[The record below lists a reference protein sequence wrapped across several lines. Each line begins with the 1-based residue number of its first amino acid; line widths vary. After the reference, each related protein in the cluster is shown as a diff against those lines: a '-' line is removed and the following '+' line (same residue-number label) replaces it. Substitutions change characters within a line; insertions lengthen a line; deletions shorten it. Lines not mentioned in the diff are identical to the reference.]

1 MKHLSVF
8 ILILFTMISC
18 TNHNGVYFEKS
29 VPLEK
34 HNWQRFHNIDFNVPV
49 KKDKLLDFSMVFK
62 YNEDFKDVWL
72 PVNITFTTP
81 GGEIRTRNYRFSLLN
96 RKTRKKLGTTI
107 NHITTVVINIRKE
120 MPFSANGDCVVSI
133 EKRIP
138 KMDTYGIVEVGL
150 RVVESQPK
158 AAPKEKAS

>member
-1 MKHLSVF
+1 MKYLSLFALV
-8 ILILFTMISC
+8 LFTMISC
-18 TNHNGVYFEKS
+18 TNNNGVYFEKS

-49 KKDKLLDFSMVFK
+49 HKNQKLDFWMIFK
-62 YNEDFKDVWL
+62 YNEDFKDAWL

-81 GGEIRTRNYRFSLLN
+81 GGEVRTRNYRFSLLN
-96 RKTRKKLGTTI
+96 RKTRKKLGTTVD
-107 NHITTVVINIRKE
+107 HVTTIVIPIRKE
-120 MPFSANGDCVVSI
+120 MPFIANGSCVVSI

-150 RVVESQPK
+150 KVVKSQPE
-158 AAPKEKAS
+158 KESENKVK

>member
-1 MKHLSVF
+1 MKYLSVF

-18 TNHNGVYFEKS
+18 TNSSGVYFEKS

-49 KKDKLLDFSMVFK
+49 KKDKQLDFSMIFK

-72 PVNITFTTP
+72 PVNITFTNP

-96 RKTRKKLGTTI
+96 RKTRKKLGTTVD
-107 NHITTVVINIRKE
+107 HVTTVVIPIRKE
-120 MPFSANGDCVVSI
+120 MPFIANGTCVVSI

-138 KMDTYGIVEVGL
+138 KMDTYGIESVGL
-150 RVVESQPK
+150 KVVKSQPK
-158 AAPKEKAS
+158 AASKEKVN